1 MISKD
6 QLKSIM
12 PNITSEN
19 LEAYYQPLNEVMEK
33 YGITTPIRQAM
44 FLAQVAHESNELKN
58 TVENLNYS
66 AKRLTE
72 VFPRYFR
79 TIEEAQPYDRQPEK
93 IANRVYANRMG
104 NTVPFDG
111 WLYRGRGPFQLTGR
125 ENYTAFCAASGCP
138 DINLVSGP
146 AWGSESAGWFW
157 SSRNLNTLADKG
169 LFKAVTKRINGG
181 YIGLEHRIEYFERAK
196 KALGILNCKY
206 E

>member
-6 QLKSIM
+6 QLKGIM

-44 FLAQVAHESNELKN
+44 FLAQIAHESNELKN

-79 TIEEAQPYDRQPEK
+79 TLEEAQSYDRQPEK

-104 NTVPFDG
+104 NTENGDG
-111 WLYRGRGPFQLTGR
+111 WKHRGRGPFQLTGK
-125 ENYTAFCAASGCP
+125 ENYNAFCAVSGCP

-157 SSRNLNTLADKG
+157 NSRELNTLADKG
-169 LFKAVTKRINGG
+169 DFKAVTKRINGG

-196 KALGILNCKY
+196 QTLGIK
-206 E
+206 